1 MKFPPEFLDE
11 IRARL
16 PVSEVAGKRVKLR
29 KEGREWRGLSPF
41 TAEKTP
47 SFFVNDQKGFFHD
60 FSSGKHGDQFA
71 FLMETEGLA
80 FPEAVERLA
89 NMAGLP
95 LPRASEA
102 EAAEDKKRLS
112 LLDVMGV
119 AARLFE
125 ANLQQ
130 PVGARAR
137 GYLADRGLTSPVQQR
152 FGLGY
157 SSPERFALRDALAA
171 QGVGVEAM
179 IEAGLLVHGED
190 IAVPYDRFR
199 DRVMFPIHDRAGRVI
214 AFGGRAMEA
223 GAKAKYLNSPE
234 TALFHKGTLLFN
246 HHRARKSA
254 HEAGAIIVVEG
265 YIDAIAVSEAGFPN
279 VVAPLGT
286 ALTPDQCAL
295 LWAMASEPILCFD
308 GDSAG
313 RRAAFRAIETALP
326 LIGAE
331 KSLRFA
337 LLPEGQDPDDLIRL
351 SGPAAMAE
359 HLSAARPLADMLF
372 MRETD
377 GQSFDTPEQRAALER
392 RLGEAVGKI
401 ADEPLRRHYQADMRR
416 RLAAIFGDERER
428 PSRGD
433 VGAHRSFAQR
443 RGGPFTSRGPRVGLK
458 EAPLAPQSKLG
469 RKARTPAREIMIL
482 SIALSHPALIE
493 SRCEELA
500 AADFVGAGLGGLRD
514 ALLAAPAEALDS
526 SVGLAE
532 WLNGAG
538 HGAER
543 ERIAALAAKMP
554 NWWCMRPEAAPAD
567 ADLVLRQ
574 SLALHRRAGALH
586 RDLKLAERSLAAE
599 PNELNLARLRD
610 IKANLADLAD
620 AEAAID
626 GFGDQSG
633 RTSPAI

>member
-16 PVSEVAGKRVKLR
+16 PVSEVAGTRVKLR

-41 TAEKTP
+41 SAEKTP

-60 FSSGKHGDQFA
+60 FSSGKHGDAFA
-71 FLMETEGLA
+71 FLMETEGLT

-89 NMAGLP
+89 GMAGLP
-95 LPRASEA
+95 MPRLSQADVVQEKKRAS
-102 EAAEDKKRLS
+102 LI
-112 LLDVMGV
+112 DVLAM
-119 AARLFE
+119 AARFFE

-130 PVGARAR
+130 QVGAKAR
-137 GYLADRGLTSPVQQR
+137 GYLADRGLGPPVQQR

-157 SSPERFALRDALAA
+157 ASPERFALRDALAA
-171 QGVGVEAM
+171 RDVGVEAM

-234 TALFHKGTLLFN
+234 TALFHKGALLFN
-246 HHRARKSA
+246 HHRARKAA
-254 HEAGAIIVVEG
+254 HDAGAIVVVEG
-265 YIDAIAVSEAGFPN
+265 YIDAIATSEAGFPN

-308 GDSAG
+308 GDGAG

-326 LIGAE
+326 LIGAG

-351 SGPAAMAE
+351 SGPAALSE
-359 HLSAARPLADMLF
+359 HLTGARPLAEMLF

-377 GQSFDTPEQRAALER
+377 GERFDTPEQRAALER

-401 ADEPLRRHYQADMRR
+401 ADETLRRHYAADMKR
-416 RLAAIFGDERER
+416 RLSAFFGDEHER
-428 PSRGD
+428 Q
-433 VGAHRSFAQR
+433 ARSYAGPKQAFVPR
-443 RGGPFTSRGPRVGLK
+443 RGGPFPPRGPRIGVA
-458 EAPLAPQSKLG
+458 EAPLAPQSKFG
-469 RKARTPAREIMIL
+469 RKSRLPAREIMIL
-482 SIALSHPALIE
+482 SIALGHPTLIE
-493 SRCEELA
+493 SHYEELA
-500 AADFVGAGLGGLRD
+500 ETEFAGAGVNALRD
-514 ALLAAPAEALDS
+514 ALLAAPAEALIS
-526 SVGLAE
+526 STALAD

-538 HGAER
+538 RGADR
-543 ERIAALAAKMP
+543 ERILSLAAKMP
-554 NWWCMRPEAAPAD
+554 NWWCIRAEAAPAD
-567 ADLVLRQ
+567 ADQVLRQ

-586 RDLKLAERSLAAE
+586 RDLKLAERSLATE
-599 PNELNLARLRD
+599 PNELNLARLLD

-626 GFGDQSG
+626 GFGDRSG
-633 RTSPAI
+633 RVSSAV